1 MSDIV
6 FLLLLLFIYLFLF
19 LKASLRDAWLVFVWC
34 LVGSPI

>member
-19 LKASLRDAWLVFVWC
+19 LKALLRAAWLVFVLC